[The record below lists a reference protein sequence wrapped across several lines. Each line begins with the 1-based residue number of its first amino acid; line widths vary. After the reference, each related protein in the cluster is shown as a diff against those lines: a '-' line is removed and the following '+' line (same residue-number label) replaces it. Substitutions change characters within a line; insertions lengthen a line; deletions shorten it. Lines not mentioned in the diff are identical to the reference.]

1 MHTFVSQI
9 GLPNLGV
16 APEGAQRPRNI
27 PPPLTRPSG
36 QTSRRCSDMPRRARA
51 KLARPRRRAGA
62 QPTGETPPFEDFP
75 SPAALSAS
83 PSCKSTAADGADRVP
98 SLVHQIWL
106 GGLTLKW
113 VQLLSLMSVH
123 YLWRPAQHLLHFDRE
138 PRSNGGGL
146 EWRCACAFARCAP
159 ATVRQTIFGQ
169 PIEHRA
175 HAADLLRIDLLEA
188 RRRTSAART
197 L

>member
-1 MHTFVSQI
+1 
-9 GLPNLGV
+9 
-16 APEGAQRPRNI
+16 
-27 PPPLTRPSG
+27 
-36 QTSRRCSDMPRRARA
+36 MPRRA

-146 EWRCACAFARCAP
+146 EWHCACAFARCAP

>member
-1 MHTFVSQI
+1 MI
-9 GLPNLGV
+9 G
-16 APEGAQRPRNI
+16 
-27 PPPLTRPSG
+27 PLDFGEAVCRL
-36 QTSRRCSDMPRRARA
+36 SRSWRTKRAGPLRG
-51 KLARPRRRAGA
+51 AGA

-75 SPAALSAS
+75 SPATLSAS
-83 PSCKSTAADGADRVP
+83 PSCKSTAAEVGADPVP
-98 SLVHQIWL
+98 NVVHQIWL
-106 GGLTLKW
+106 GGRTLRW

-138 PRSNGGGL
+138 PPSKGGGF
-146 EWRCACAFARCAP
+146 EWRCACAFAKCAP

-169 PIEHRA
+169 PVEHRA

-197 L
+197 H

>member
-1 MHTFVSQI
+1 
-9 GLPNLGV
+9 
-16 APEGAQRPRNI
+16 
-27 PPPLTRPSG
+27 
-36 QTSRRCSDMPRRARA
+36 
-51 KLARPRRRAGA
+51 
-62 QPTGETPPFEDFP
+62 
-75 SPAALSAS
+75 
-83 PSCKSTAADGADRVP
+83 VP

-146 EWRCACAFARCAP
+146 EWRCACAFARCVP
-159 ATVRQTIFGQ
+159 ATVRRTIFRQ

>member
-1 MHTFVSQI
+1 MCVRRPAPCRPLVVPSLWQLSG
-9 GLPNLGV
+9 GLRL
-16 APEGAQRPRNI
+16 
-27 PPPLTRPSG
+27 
-36 QTSRRCSDMPRRARA
+36 MPRRARA
-51 KLARPRRRAGA
+51 KLASSRRRAGA

-83 PSCKSTAADGADRVP
+83 PSCKSTAAGGADRVP

-146 EWRCACAFARCAP
+146 EWRCACAFARCVP
-159 ATVRQTIFGQ
+159 ATVRRTIFRQ

>member
-1 MHTFVSQI
+1 
-9 GLPNLGV
+9 
-16 APEGAQRPRNI
+16 
-27 PPPLTRPSG
+27 
-36 QTSRRCSDMPRRARA
+36 MPRRGRA